1 MFSWV
6 RSHRQGAIHA
16 ACLLLP
22 LLLLYVHGKDRTRA
36 TWISLA
42 VRSVAAPGQA
52 AVDGIVRGVANGWQR
67 YVQVVDAEEHSQ
79 EVAETNRRLSMELA
93 LLKRRLE
100 EAERQARLCGFRFA
114 REDLHLLPAR
124 VVAHELGPLDQVVR
138 LALELPEGAPT
149 LPVDASVVTA
159 RGLVGRVAQ
168 VSGRF
173 AEVQLITDPRAH
185 VHARAGERGVLGT
198 VKGVGAGDRFG
209 LRFQTTEGQA
219 RLAEGDPVVTS
230 GHDRRYTPGLVIGVI
245 ASSEARQQRLRLEYA
260 VRSSVPFWE
269 VREVFVVAGTRTEDE
284 Q

>member
-1 MFSWV
+1 MGWL
-6 RSHRQGAIHA
+6 RSHRQAAIHG

-22 LLLLYVHGKDRTRA
+22 ILLLYVHGGDRTRT
-36 TWISLA
+36 TWASRA
-42 VRSVAAPGQA
+42 VRGVAAPGQA
-52 AVDGIVRGVANGWQR
+52 LVDGAVRAVADIWRR
-67 YVQVVDAEEHSQ
+67 YVLVVGADQQSDEVRAENQ
-79 EVAETNRRLSMELA
+79 RLSMELT
-93 LLKRRLE
+93 LLRRRLRS
-100 EAERQARLCGFRFA
+100 AERQARQCGFRFA
-114 REDLHLLPAR
+114 REDLDLLPAR
-124 VVAHELGPLDQVVR
+124 VVAHELGPLDHVVR
-138 LALELPEGAPT
+138 LAVELPDGAPPT
-149 LPVDASVVTA
+149 LVDASVLTA
-159 RGLVGRVAQ
+159 RGLMGRVAQ

-173 AEVQLITDPRAH
+173 AEVQLITDPRAQ

-198 VKGVGAGDRFG
+198 VRGVGAGDRYG

-260 VRSSVPFWE
+260 VRPSVPFWE

>member
-22 LLLLYVHGKDRTRA
+22 LLLLYVHGKDRTRQ
-36 TWISLA
+36 TWMSTA
-42 VRSVAAPGQA
+42 VRAVAAPGQA
-52 AVDGIVRGVANGWQR
+52 AVDGVVRGVAEGWDR
-67 YVQVVDAEEHSQ
+67 YVLVVDAEEHSK

-114 REDLHLLPAR
+114 REDLDLLPAR
-124 VVAHELGPLDQVVR
+124 VVAHELGPLDQ
-138 LALELPEGAPT
+138 ALPT
-149 LPVDASVVTA
+149 DASVVTA

-168 VSGRF
+168 VSSRF

-245 ASSEARQQRLRLEYA
+245 ASAEARQQRLRLEYA
-260 VRSSVPFWE
+260 VRPSVPFWE
-269 VREVFVVAGTRTEDE
+269 VREVFVVLGTRAEE
-284 Q
+284 EP